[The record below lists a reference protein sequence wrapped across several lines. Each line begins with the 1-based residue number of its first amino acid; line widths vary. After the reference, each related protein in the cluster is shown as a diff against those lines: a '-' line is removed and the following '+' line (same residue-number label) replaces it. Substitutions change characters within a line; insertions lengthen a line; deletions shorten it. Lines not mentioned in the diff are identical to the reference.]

1 MKLFRFDD
9 RQCLPISI
17 TEAWSFFFFFFNL
30 KLITPPPL
38 GLEATPEIPDK
49 MYAGMIITYRV
60 RPLLGIPM
68 RWITEITHVDAP
80 HMFIDE
86 QRFGPYR
93 FWHHQHRF
101 REIDGGVEM
110 QDIVSYGLYGGPFAG
125 IIDGFAVRKQLEE
138 IFRYRRAYLEAR
150 FGILSGYDCR

>member
-1 MKLFRFDD
+1 MD
-9 RQCLPISI
+9 
-17 TEAWSFFFFFFNL
+17 EAWAFFSNPNNL
-30 KLITPPPL
+30 KLITPPSL
-38 GLEATPEIPDK
+38 GLETISEIPDK
-49 MYAGMIITYRV
+49 MYAGMIIIYRV

-80 HMFIDE
+80 HLFIDE

-101 REIDGGVEM
+101 REIDGGVDM

-125 IIDGFAVRKQLEE
+125 IINEFAVRSQLVE
-138 IFRYRRAYLEAR
+138 IFRYRRMYLETR
-150 FGILSGYDCR
+150 FGGLSVLDSR

>member
-1 MKLFRFDD
+1 MRLFSF
-9 RQCLPISI
+9 
-17 TEAWSFFFFFFNL
+17 EAWSFFSNPNNL
-30 KLITPPPL
+30 QLITPPSL

-101 REIDGGVEM
+101 QEIDGGVEM
-110 QDIVSYGLYGGPFAG
+110 QDIVSYGLYGGPFAK
-125 IIDGFAVRKQLEE
+125 IIHELAVRKQLEE
-138 IFRYRRAYLEAR
+138 IFRYRRTYLEAR
-150 FGILSGYDCR
+150 FGILSGSDCR